1 MNIIK
6 LSGGLLVFLGLALP
20 LCCFT
25 KWKVSEY
32 QEEVLVEKALS
43 ENDYYALLEIEKI
56 GLKKELYPID
66 SKENQVN
73 QNILLHEESVLPSDA
88 DTSHIILAA
97 HSGSG
102 WNAYFR
108 DLYQLE
114 VHDVISLYYQGKRWI
129 YEIQEIEVQDKTGV
143 LYLKEDYPHMIS
155 LITCTKNDSSSQT
168 IYYGSLKKTQ
178 NL

>member
-20 LCCFT
+20 FCYFT
-25 KWKVSEY
+25 KCKVSEY

-73 QNILLHEESVLPSDA
+73 QNILLHEESILPSDA

-114 VHDVISLYYQGKRWI
+114 VHDVISLYYQGRRWI